1 MALELVVD
9 SLDAVPEAVRSLYVE
24 QDGKFS
30 LAVNGLPDTKG
41 LKSALEAEREAAK
54 VAKKA
59 AADLAK
65 KYEGIDPEKTRAMLA
80 RFDNDIEA
88 KLMAEGKVEDVIARR
103 TERLR
108 QEMEK
113 QLEGEAAKVA
123 QANERA
129 AKYEQKVLDNAILA
143 AVTKVGIH
151 KSAIEDALLR
161 GRNLFRLS
169 EDGSAVQLGSDGKP
183 VYGKDG
189 KTLFGPDEWLE
200 GSKEWAPHWHP
211 AGNSGGGAS
220 GGGSNSGAK
229 TMTRAQFEK
238 QTSASR
244 QAFLR
249 DGGKVTD

>member
-9 SLDAVPEAVRSLYVE
+9 TLDAVPEAVRSLYVE
-24 QDGKFS
+24 QDGKFALS
-30 LAVNGLPDTKG
+30 VNGLPDTKG

-54 VAKKA
+54 QAKKA

-80 RFDNDIEA
+80 RFENDKEA
-88 KLMAEGKVEDVIARR
+88 QLIAEGKLEEVVTMR
-103 TERLR
+103 TEKLKK
-108 QEMEK
+108 EMDK
-113 QLEGEAAKVA
+113 QLEGEAAKAA

-129 AKYEQKVLDNAILA
+129 ANYEQKVLDNAILA

-161 GRNLFRLS
+161 GRNLFRLA
-169 EDGSAVQLGSDGKP
+169 EDGTAVQLGADGKP

-200 GSKEWAPHWHP
+200 SSKEWAPHWHP
-211 AGNSGGGAS
+211 AGNTGGGAS
-220 GGGSNSGAK
+220 GGANNQGGK
-229 TMTRAQFEK
+229 TMTRAQFDNQSPAAK
-238 QTSASR
+238 
-244 QAFLR
+244 QAFMR
-249 DGGKVTD
+249 EGGKLTD